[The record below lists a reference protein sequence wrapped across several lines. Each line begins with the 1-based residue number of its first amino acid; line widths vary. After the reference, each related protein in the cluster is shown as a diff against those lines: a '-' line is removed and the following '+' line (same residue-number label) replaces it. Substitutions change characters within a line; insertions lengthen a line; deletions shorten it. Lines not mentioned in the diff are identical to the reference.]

1 MVCGLVIAYSIQ
13 IGSVARLVY
22 KLLEGRTVSL
32 LFYPPHTATHR
43 VGHGVEALLLIIL
56 LRSDT

>member
-13 IGSVARLVY
+13 IGSVARLVN

-32 LFYPPHTATHR
+32 FFSPPHRASHR